1 MSIFNRMADIFKS
14 NVNEAL
20 DRMEDPEKMVKQ
32 MIIEMEEGL
41 VKATSGLAKAMAN
54 ERNLQKQQAVAANQA
69 RQWEEKAT
77 MALKGGNTDLAK
89 QALSKKVVY
98 DGQVQQ
104 YQAMVTQ
111 ASNTTSQL
119 RMQLD
124 TLKGKLDEARM
135 KQSTLVARSQTAK
148 TQKEFSTILGTNVGQ
163 GAFAKFDKMEKKI
176 EGMEAEAEAF
186 SELSGEGPADDP
198 FKSMEKD
205 MQVDDEMAKLLEK
218 MNLGGGANA

>member
-54 ERNLQKQQAVAANQA
+54 EKNLQKQQAVAANQA

-89 QALSKKVVY
+89 QARPKKGGY

-104 YQAMVTQ
+104 YQQKVTQ
-111 ASNTTSQL
+111 ESICRRWHDVRRGTRPEVGATYRRL
-119 RMQLD
+119 A
-124 TLKGKLDEARM
+124 GC
-135 KQSTLVARSQTAK
+135 STGPFRLGAK
-148 TQKEFSTILGTNVGQ
+148 TTHLP
-163 GAFAKFDKMEKKI
+163 
-176 EGMEAEAEAF
+176 
-186 SELSGEGPADDP
+186 SGEYRG
-198 FKSMEKD
+198 
-205 MQVDDEMAKLLEK
+205 L
-218 MNLGGGANA
+218 

>member
-54 ERNLQKQQAVAANQA
+54 EKNLQKQQAVAANQA

-186 SELSGEGPADDP
+186 SELSGEGPAADP

>member
-54 ERNLQKQQAVAANQA
+54 EKNLQKQQAVAANQA

>member
-54 ERNLQKQQAVAANQA
+54 EKNLQKQQAVAANQA

-186 SELSGEGPADDP
+186 SELSGEGPEDDP